1 MPSGPGRRY
10 TLFQQAIA
18 ESPVQAKIPAGNTE
32 AVFSST
38 GDRIRASQAKAAVA
52 SPSEQPWLYAQLV
65 HSMTELATAQYQA
78 GDRNLA
84 SQSLKSAQGYAGK
97 IQMNLLHDAKKLKN
111 AEILIRHTGFRL
123 RELLTGASLDD
134 RPTLEATIAQ
144 LNEVQSQMML
154 QVFHR

>member
-1 MPSGPGRRY
+1 MRIVAVLAAVLLPASLAWAHGGDDRAPDARE
-10 TLFQQAIA
+10 IA
-18 ESPVQAKIPAGNTE
+18 DLQAKVAAAAPA
-32 AVFSST
+32 
-38 GDRIRASQAKAAVA
+38 
-52 SPSEQPWLYAQLV
+52 EQPWLYAQLV

-78 GDRNLA
+78 GETNLA
-84 SQSLKSAQGYAGK
+84 SQSLKSAQTYAGK

-134 RPTLEATIAQ
+134 RPTLEATINQ
-144 LNEVQSQMML
+144 LNDVQTQMML

>member
-1 MPSGPGRRY
+1 MRIVAV
-10 TLFQQAIA
+10 LAA
-18 ESPVQAKIPAGNTE
+18 VLLPASLAWAHG
-32 AVFSST
+32 AD
-38 GDRIRASQAKAAVA
+38 DRIPDAREIAVLQAKAAVA

-84 SQSLKSAQGYAGK
+84 SQSLKSAQSYAGK

-134 RPTLEATIAQ
+134 RPTLEATISQ
-144 LNEVQSQMML
+144 LNDVQSQMML

>member
-1 MPSGPGRRY
+1 MRIVAV
-10 TLFQQAIA
+10 LAA
-18 ESPVQAKIPAGNTE
+18 LLLPASLAWAHG
-32 AVFSST
+32 AD
-38 GDRIRASQAKAAVA
+38 DRIPDAREIAVLQAKAAVA

-84 SQSLKSAQGYAGK
+84 SQSLKSAQSYAGK

-134 RPTLEATIAQ
+134 RPTLEATISQ
-144 LNEVQSQMML
+144 LNDVQSQMML

>member
-1 MPSGPGRRY
+1 MRIVAVLAAVLLPASLAWAHGMDDRIPDARE
-10 TLFQQAIA
+10 IA
-18 ESPVQAKIPAGNTE
+18 DLQAK
-32 AVFSST
+32 V
-38 GDRIRASQAKAAVA
+38 AAA

-84 SQSLKSAQGYAGK
+84 SQSLKSAQGYAAK

-134 RPTLEATIAQ
+134 RPTLEATISQ
-144 LNEVQSQMML
+144 LNDVQSQMML
-154 QVFHR
+154 HVFHR